1 MWLVYA
7 LLASLLWGV
16 SYAAAGRVLG
26 RGLSPLGYYACYLA
40 FGTLCVGGFF
50 LLSGRIARFAG
61 ELRGLGQ
68 DWIWFAVS
76 VAAAPAAGLLI
87 FTAIAQKNAPVA
99 SLIEISYPL
108 AAAFFTWLFFRESHL
123 NLQTAIGAA
132 LIYAGI
138 IVVALGNRG

>member
-87 FTAIAQKNAPVA
+87 FTAISEKNAPVA
-99 SLIEISYPL
+99 ALIEISYPL
-108 AAAFFTWLFFRESHL
+108 GAAFFTWLFFRESHL

-132 LIYAGI
+132 LIYSGI